1 MSGALK
7 AKIIVVVVLLAL
19 TAALV
24 GTCIAYRN
32 RACEHTSLEHIEAV
46 EPTCTE
52 SGNIEHWACKRC
64 GATFK
69 DEAGAEEIGR
79 VVRTALG
86 HDLTRHSAV
95 EPTCTE
101 ARSGQRRI
109 LGMRKMRRN
118 FCRQRGYKAFRR
130 SYRCGIGARLERAG
144 VELVGR
150 LFQGNCIFCLQ

>member
-1 MSGALK
+1 MIIWYKCRSDLFLYAFKYTYAFCWRGHQISGSLK

-69 DEAGAEEIGR
+69 DESGAEEIGR

-101 ARSGQRRI
+101 A
-109 LGMRKMRRN
+109 
-118 FCRQRGYKAFRR
+118 
-130 SYRCGIGARLERAG
+130 
-144 VELVGR
+144 
-150 LFQGNCIFCLQ
+150 GNA